1 MKSENV
7 RSIAQDQL
15 RSAPAMN
22 LDWQA
27 CRRARLARDARFDGK
42 FFVGIIST
50 KIYCRPSCPVP
61 TVKEK
66 NVRYFRT
73 ASAAA
78 EAGYRPCLRCRP
90 ECVPGT
96 PGWLGTPATVSRALR
111 LIAESELEDGGVER
125 LARRLGV
132 GSRHLRRLFLKH
144 LGATPSAVAHTRRL
158 QFAKKLIDE
167 TSLPMNQVALAAG
180 FGCVRRFNDTI
191 RRTYQRTPTQIRR
204 LAPRTEPSLE
214 NQYVFHLRFR
224 PPYRW
229 NEILA
234 FLAAR
239 ATPGVEVVEDGMY
252 RRSISLNA
260 NDGWFEVSLDEQI
273 HSLLIRLQFPDPRCL
288 FFVIERIRSM
298 FDLNA
303 DWLAIDPVL
312 RADSLLARRVDAAPG
327 LRVPGCW
334 DGFELATRAIIGQQI
349 SVKGATTLAG
359 RLVREFG
366 RPFSASNGLTHVFP
380 PPVIPAEA
388 ALTRAGLTRRR
399 AATIR
404 DFARTVHDGQIRLD
418 GIVDSDSFP
427 ARLCE
432 ISGIGKWTAQYVA
445 MRALGEPDA
454 FPNGDLALQ
463 RALGLRSSGDLERRA
478 EAWRPW
484 RSYATMYLWNV
495 EDSGPPLSGQ
505 PGAAVLHA
513 TSSSRRR

>member
-1 MKSENV
+1 ME
-7 RSIAQDQL
+7 
-15 RSAPAMN
+15 
-22 LDWQA
+22 LDRQA

-66 NVRYFRT
+66 NVRYFLS

-96 PGWLGTPATVSRALR
+96 PAWLGTPATVSRALR
-111 LIAESELEDGGVER
+111 LIAESDLDDGGVEG

-132 GSRHLRRLFLKH
+132 GTRHLRRLFLKH
-144 LGATPSAVAHTRRL
+144 IGATPSAVAHTRRL

-167 TSLPMNQVALAAG
+167 TNLPMHQIAVAAG

-191 RRTYQRTPTQIRR
+191 RKTWKRTPTQIRK
-204 LAPRTEPSLE
+204 LARRAESNLE
-214 NQYVFHLRFR
+214 NEYAFQLRYR

-239 ATPGVEVVEDGMY
+239 AIPGVEVVEDGTY
-252 RRSISLNA
+252 RRSIAVNGNS
-260 NDGWFEVSLDEQI
+260 GWFEAALDDAANA
-273 HSLLIRLQFPDPRCL
+273 LNVRLHFPDPQCL
-288 FFVIERIRSM
+288 FFVIERIRTM

-312 RADSLLARRVDAAPG
+312 RGDALLAQRVAAAPG

-334 DGFELATRAIIGQQI
+334 DGFELTTRVI
-349 SVKGATTLAG
+349 AG
-359 RLVREFG
+359 RAMTARIVREFG
-366 RPFSASNGLTHVFP
+366 KPSSSGRGLTHVFP
-380 PPVIPAEA
+380 TAA
-388 ALTRAGLTRRR
+388 ALANSPVAKIRRFARAVHDQEIHFDR
-399 AATIR
+399 AAAS
-404 DFARTVHDGQIRLD
+404 DVFLMRL
-418 GIVDSDSFP
+418 
-427 ARLCE
+427 RE
-432 ISGIGKWTAQYVA
+432 ISGIGRRASQYVA

-454 FPNGDLALQ
+454 FPYADSAL
-463 RALGLRSSGDLERRA
+463 EKRA

-484 RSYATMYLWNV
+484 RSYATMYLW
-495 EDSGPPLSGQ
+495 Q
-505 PGAAVLHA
+505 
-513 TSSSRRR
+513 